1 MTPNVEFKDNHGT
14 SISNLEN
21 VKIITLSDEKGCAV
35 VRIKKYLAELSGVQN
50 KWPRGEQLTLT
61 RKGRRTRACM

>member
-1 MTPNVEFKDNHGT
+1 MIWLMF
-14 SISNLEN
+14 II
-21 VKIITLSDEKGCAV
+21 KIAMDVMSMRDKHQTAEEPDDGKLCSV

-61 RKGRRTRACM
+61 